1 MLSYLNSRKVVDREY
16 RNLLLSGDLQN
27 CAFKLCSVDG
37 FDFMMSHFLGS
48 SDEVGYGLIP
58 TNRTLGLDGS
68 NQLAIGLIEGDD
80 VVCMNLD
87 DGSINLWLLEMADGK
102 RMSVATSFG
111 DFWGMCLK
119 K

>member
-27 CAFKLCSVDG
+27 CVFKLCSVKG
-37 FDFMMSHFLGS
+37 FDFMMSHFLGQ
-48 SDEVGYGLIP
+48 SDEAGYGLIP
-58 TNRTLGLDGS
+58 TNHILGLDGS
-68 NQLAIGLIEGDD
+68 NQLAIGLLEGDD

-102 RMSVATSFG
+102 RINVAASFKELLE
-111 DFWGMCLK
+111 MCSEK
-119 K
+119 